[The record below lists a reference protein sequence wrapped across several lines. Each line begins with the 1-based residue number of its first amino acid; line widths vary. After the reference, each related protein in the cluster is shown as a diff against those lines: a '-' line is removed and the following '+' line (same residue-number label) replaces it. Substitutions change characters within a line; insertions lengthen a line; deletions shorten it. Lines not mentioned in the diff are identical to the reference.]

1 MEIHK
6 WNRLDCKRTAQ
17 RTNKVQELKERTEKL
32 DGDIV
37 KKGGAEGKGV
47 ERRRRGGWSTSVP

>member
-17 RTNKVQELKERTEKL
+17 RTNKVQELQERTEK
-32 DGDIV
+32 GESDIV
-37 KKGGAEGKGV
+37 KKGGAEG
-47 ERRRRGGWSTSVP
+47 GGAEWVSSQQVFREW